1 MARPLRITFPGVFC
15 HITSR
20 GNERKSI
27 FKSQDFMEMV
37 KDRFLAG
44 QKPSKDLPA
53 IGQLT
58 RRATMPEVFSAVKS
72 VIPEEPALARSLKI
86 YLSQKYTG
94 EKLRTIGE
102 YFGIG
107 DSAVS
112 QACKRF
118 MLRVQRDGGLKKRLA
133 RIEKKLA
140 L

>member
-1 MARPLRITFPGVFC
+1 
-15 HITSR
+15 
-20 GNERKSI
+20 
-27 FKSQDFMEMV
+27 
-37 KDRFLAG
+37 
-44 QKPSKDLPA
+44 
-53 IGQLT
+53 
-58 RRATMPEVFSAVKS
+58 MPEVFDAVES

-102 YFGIG
+102 HFGIG

-118 MLRVQRDGGLKKRLA
+118 MLRVQRDGSLRKRLA
-133 RIEKKLA
+133 RIEKKLY

>member
-1 MARPLRITFPGVFC
+1 MRESL
-15 HITSR
+15 S
-20 GNERKSI
+20 
-27 FKSQDFMEMV
+27 
-37 KDRFLAG
+37 
-44 QKPSKDLPA
+44 SK
-53 IGQLT
+53 
-58 RRATMPEVFSAVKS
+58 
-72 VIPEEPALARSLKI
+72 ARSLKI

-112 QACKRF
+112 HACKRF